1 MNAVQSSPT
10 LSAVMLRTSF
20 TFCSMLR
27 HIHEGPVRAW
37 PEANGTLLKEAP
49 EAERCI
55 PVDCVVGGFSGVFHP
70 SRAFP
75 AVSGDYGFLGL
86 PFPFACGPGADGP
99 FYAGF
104 AHAYSHGVFFPSSSS
119 GVGHHGRFCM

>member
-10 LSAVMLRTSF
+10 LSTVMLRTSF

-49 EAERCI
+49 EAEPCI
-55 PVDCVVGGFSGVFHP
+55 HVDLVVGGFSGVFHP
-70 SRAFP
+70 
-75 AVSGDYGFLGL
+75 
-86 PFPFACGPGADGP
+86 
-99 FYAGF
+99 
-104 AHAYSHGVFFPSSSS
+104 AHALLPLAWDVGVSVLDESFWGLLHG
-119 GVGHHGRFCM
+119 GVDDRHLMAGVRVMARFIH

>member
-37 PEANGTLLKEAP
+37 PEASGTLLKEAP

-55 PVDCVVGGFSGVFHP
+55 PVDPVVGGLPRVPDPAHVFL
-70 SRAFP
+70 S
-75 AVSGDYGFLGL
+75 
-86 PFPFACGPGADGP
+86 
-99 FYAGF
+99 
-104 AHAYSHGVFFPSSSS
+104 
-119 GVGHHGRFCM
+119 